1 MNTFKER
8 TMATTQTLVQD
19 RIAVDRPKSFSTT
32 GMPAGHAHESTAVSP
47 PRRSTST
54 VLLRLSV
61 AMVVVVLVAS
71 LLALSVHVPD
81 TADVTTLDGPA
92 VVAGLVAMYS
102 MIAAF
107 ALAFTAA
114 VRREEQ

>member
-1 MNTFKER
+1 
-8 TMATTQTLVQD
+8 
-19 RIAVDRPKSFSTT
+19 
-32 GMPAGHAHESTAVSP
+32 
-47 PRRSTST
+47 

-114 VRREEQ
+114 IRREEQ

>member
-1 MNTFKER
+1 
-8 TMATTQTLVQD
+8 MATHTVIQD
-19 RIAVDRPKSFSTT
+19 RIAAGRPKSVSAT
-32 GMPAGHAHESTAVSP
+32 GTPAGHAHESTADSA
-47 PRRSTST
+47 PRWSTST
-54 VLLRLSV
+54 VLLRLAV
-61 AMVVVVLVAS
+61 VIVVVLLLAS

-81 TADVTTLDGPA
+81 TADVATLNGPA

-114 VRREEQ
+114 VRADEH